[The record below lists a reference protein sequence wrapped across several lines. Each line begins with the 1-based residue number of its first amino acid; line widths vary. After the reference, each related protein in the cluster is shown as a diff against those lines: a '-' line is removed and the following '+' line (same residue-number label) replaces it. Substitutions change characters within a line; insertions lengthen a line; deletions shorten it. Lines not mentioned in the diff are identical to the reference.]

1 MKSVEFL
8 ISLALIISVYAFLYK
23 DAMGLKTSVDSALS
37 DFNRTVHFSFD
48 RSLVRSL
55 MAYGEPFEAEGI
67 EISREVPEA
76 VCNLLTD
83 TCYYV
88 TYSRW

>member
-8 ISLALIISVYAFLYK
+8 ISLGLIISVYAFLYR
-23 DAMGLKTSVDSALS
+23 DAMGVKASVDGALS
-37 DFNRTVHFSFD
+37 EFNRTVHFSFD
-48 RSLVRSL
+48 RSLVKNL

-67 EISREVPEA
+67 EISREIPETI
-76 VCNLLTD
+76 CNVLTD
-83 TCYYV
+83 TCYYI